1 MVRTYQHSLNALK
14 SPSAVGRIR
23 ELFHPKN
30 RPLVLTHHSGLAG
43 RCRCLSTSPSMRLRF
58 NLRDICAAPSV
69 LMQTSL
75 TPPPGSLSSAEIPTF
90 AARHLA
96 TTFLIQV
103 QTWWAMF
110 ALRTVEH
117 WSFAAFLIVLLQPV
131 AIFMMAALIVPRVV
145 AGEMTDLR
153 EDYYREFRWFFSA
166 LLLALAA
173 SIAKNLILTRS
184 LPEPPNLAAHVL
196 FVAIS
201 VGALLLKSARA
212 QLILAL
218 AGLALLSGYI
228 ALLFTTLS

>member
-1 MVRTYQHSLNALK
+1 MDNFAYLSVFISLILGLGVTHLLTGAASL
-14 SPSAVGRIR
+14 IR
-23 ELFHPKN
+23 SRSSFRLWWPT
-30 RPLVLTHHSGLAG
+30 PLW
-43 RCRCLSTSPSMRLRF
+43 M
-58 NLRDICAAPSV
+58 
-69 LMQTSL
+69 
-75 TPPPGSLSSAEIPTF
+75 
-90 AARHLA
+90 A

-218 AGLALLSGYI
+218 AGLALLSAYI